1 MSILQGKY
9 HFLINPKSSGG
20 YTGRNWSDLQA
31 VIRKQVGDFTYEFTD
46 SPGAATRLA
55 ARALKNKVDLIA
67 VVGGDGTISETVNG
81 FFEPGVPK
89 RKVPVAILNQGT
101 GGDFCRTLGVPTDL
115 HLALQTIKSGR
126 DVACDVGRVQF
137 VANDG
142 SEATRYFVNVAGCG
156 MAGEVVEAI
165 NKSKKRFGGFSYFL
179 TSAGKL
185 LSYRKRA
192 IRVQWDDDSRT
203 EHRIVSLAIC
213 NGQFFGGGMQVSPYS
228 ELSDGKFEI
237 VLIQDWNIVQ
247 SLWYSKNMY
256 NGSIGA
262 CRGVDM
268 RSATRITVEPVREG
282 ESVLID
288 IDGESPG
295 RLPLTAEIQ
304 PAAVHFRI

>member
-31 VIRKQVGDFTYEFTD
+31 VIRKNIGDFSYEFTD

-55 ARALKNKVDLIA
+55 ARALKSKIDVLV
-67 VVGGDGTISETVNG
+67 VVGGDGTISEAVNG
-81 FFEPGVPK
+81 FFQPGVPQ
-89 RKVPVAILNQGT
+89 RIVPIAILNQGT

-126 DVACDVGRVQF
+126 DIPCDAGKLQF
-137 VANDG
+137 LGADG
-142 SEATRYFVNVAGCG
+142 SEITRYFINVAGCG

-165 NKSKKRFGGFSYFL
+165 NKSKKRFGGLSYFL

-185 LSYRKRA
+185 LSYRKR
-192 IRVQWDDDSRT
+192 RVRVHWDDESQS
-203 EHRIVSLAIC
+203 EHRIVTLAIC

-228 ELSDGKFEI
+228 ELADGKFEV
-237 VLIQDWNIVQ
+237 VLIQDWNILQ

-256 NGSIGA
+256 NGSIGS

-268 RSATRITVEPVREG
+268 RPTTKIRVEAVNEG
-282 ESVLID
+282 DAVLID
-288 IDGESPG
+288 VDGENAG

-304 PAAVHFRI
+304 PASIHFRI

>member
-1 MSILQGKY
+1 MSIFQGKY

-31 VIRKQVGDFTYEFTD
+31 IIQKHIGEFTYEFTD

-55 ARALKNKVDLIA
+55 TRALKSKPDLLV

-81 FFEPGVPK
+81 YFQPGVPK
-89 RKVPVAILNQGT
+89 RRVPIAILNQGT

-126 DVACDVGRVQF
+126 DVACDVGRLQF
-137 VANDG
+137 LDNNG
-142 SEATRYFVNVAGCG
+142 SETTRYFVNVAGCG
-156 MAGEVVEAI
+156 MAGEVVDAV
-165 NKSKKRFGGFSYFL
+165 NKSKKRFGGFSYFV

-185 LSYRKRA
+185 LSYRKRK
-192 IRVQWDDDSRT
+192 IRVHWDDGSRS

-228 ELSDGKFEI
+228 EISDGQFEV
-237 VLIQDWNIVQ
+237 VLIQDWNILQ
-247 SLWYSKNMY
+247 SLWYSKNLY
-256 NGSIGA
+256 NGSIAA
-262 CRGVDM
+262 CRGVD
-268 RSATRITVEPVREG
+268 TRTAQKIRVEPVLEG
-282 ESVLID
+282 ESVLMD
-288 IDGESPG
+288 IDGENAG

-304 PAAVHFRI
+304 PAAIHFRI